1 MTIKFSNY
9 IFSDYIRH
17 TNKTIRLLIIDNI
30 PKISNFKD
38 CLKLPIV

>member
-9 IFSDYIRH
+9 FQIIYIRH
-17 TNKTIRLLIIDNI
+17 TDKTIRLLIIDNI